1 MAYTETVTPSNEM
14 ATRVGDCTYNNL
26 FVSAYGK
33 PSWDAL
39 IAKTAEKYNLP
50 QILEYIG
57 EGVAESSTL
66 NWAEEGAIIKLYT
79 ITSSTGGGTT
89 TAELTLT
96 ETNPYFAIGDYILL
110 PSGSG
115 DKQKLVQVTEIATTP
130 NHVLTVESVDG
141 EVILAANIA
150 AAGQIMWVANV
161 TAPCG
166 TLSDGRRYKPNQRT
180 AVAQII
186 SQNKPFCYDEESQL
200 SWVGNKEGT
209 VKYYHSIDEQTHVKE
224 FNLAVSNYVLFGEA
238 TASPT
243 SLTSGAISGDG
254 IIANI
259 MTGGTVGTWAGNI
272 AEDDLQDI
280 CTTMVKNSPY
290 AEGEWLVLGGS
301 TAISKTKKALK
312 DYFTVGGAGS
322 FTAERRAG
330 KAGFD
335 VTSYTFNGAILH
347 LHNLHIFDLIPAP
360 VAGGIN
366 YANALLFLNVSKT
379 KDGAATQIKYVKG
392 FTGKVEKMIM
402 TQKNGHTPLVDGGVR
417 SSNDRCFERAYS
429 SKMMLVMKCLNAHGF
444 FYGV

>member
-1 MAYTETVTPSNEM
+1 
-14 ATRVGDCTYNNL
+14 
-26 FVSAYGK
+26 
-33 PSWDAL
+33 
-39 IAKTAEKYNLP
+39 
-50 QILEYIG
+50 
-57 EGVAESSTL
+57 
-66 NWAEEGAIIKLYT
+66 
-79 ITSSTGGGTT
+79 
-89 TAELTLT
+89 
-96 ETNPYFAIGDYILL
+96 
-110 PSGSG
+110 
-115 DKQKLVQVTEIATTP
+115 
-130 NHVLTVESVDG
+130 
-141 EVILAANIA
+141 
-150 AAGQIMWVANV
+150 MWVANV

-280 CTTMVKNSPY
+280 CTAMVKNSPY
-290 AEGEWLVLGGS
+290 AEGDWLVLGGS
-301 TAISKTKKALK
+301 TAIAITKKALK

-330 KAGFD
+330 KA
-335 VTSYTFNGAILH
+335 
-347 LHNLHIFDLIPAP
+347 
-360 VAGGIN
+360 
-366 YANALLFLNVSKT
+366 
-379 KDGAATQIKYVKG
+379 
-392 FTGKVEKMIM
+392 
-402 TQKNGHTPLVDGGVR
+402 
-417 SSNDRCFERAYS
+417 
-429 SKMMLVMKCLNAHGF
+429 
-444 FYGV
+444 

>member
-1 MAYTETVTPSNEM
+1 
-14 ATRVGDCTYNNL
+14 
-26 FVSAYGK
+26 
-33 PSWDAL
+33 
-39 IAKTAEKYNLP
+39 
-50 QILEYIG
+50 
-57 EGVAESSTL
+57 
-66 NWAEEGAIIKLYT
+66 
-79 ITSSTGGGTT
+79 
-89 TAELTLT
+89 
-96 ETNPYFAIGDYILL
+96 
-110 PSGSG
+110 
-115 DKQKLVQVTEIATTP
+115 
-130 NHVLTVESVDG
+130 
-141 EVILAANIA
+141 
-150 AAGQIMWVANV
+150 MWVANV

-186 SQNKPFCYDEESQL
+186 SQNKHFCYDEESQL

-224 FNLAVSNYVLFGEA
+224 FNLAVCNYVLFGEA

-280 CTTMVKNSPY
+280 CTAMVKNSPY

-301 TAISKTKKALK
+301 TAIAKTKKALK

-335 VTSYTFNGAILH
+335 VTSYTLTVQSYTYTTYTY
-347 LHNLHIFDLIPAP
+347 L
-360 VAGGIN
+360 
-366 YANALLFLNVSKT
+366 T
-379 KDGAATQIKYVKG
+379 
-392 FTGKVEKMIM
+392 
-402 TQKNGHTPLVDGGVR
+402 
-417 SSNDRCFERAYS
+417 
-429 SKMMLVMKCLNAHGF
+429 
-444 FYGV
+444 